1 MLAAF
6 NDERTI
12 AHALAFEAAL
22 ARAQASARLIA
33 PELADAIV
41 AAVET
46 LNIEPGELAAE
57 AAHAGTLAIP
67 LVTCLRASLE
77 GDPAAAQAVHRGAT
91 SQDLADTVLMLQCR
105 EAAGLLNADLQRIC
119 HALADLAERHATT
132 PAIGRTLLQ
141 DALPVTV
148 GLRAA
153 QWLAAVD
160 GAQEEFK
167 KAASQHIKL
176 QFGGPVGTRA
186 GLEGKGPEVARR
198 LGKLLDLP
206 TPAAPWHSN
215 RGGIAVLASA
225 VAIVIGAIG
234 KIGRDISLL
243 SQNAVSELREPASP
257 GRGGSSAMPHKR
269 NPTGCQVALSAA
281 LRAPGLVAGILA
293 GLPQELERGLGG
305 WQAEAPALTD
315 LFLLAGGSA
324 ETIAAVLEALE
335 VDSAAMARN
344 LAVANL
350 GSETGE
356 AEVIVAAI
364 LAEYREED

>member
-1 MLAAF
+1 
-6 NDERTI
+6 
-12 AHALAFEAAL
+12 
-22 ARAQASARLIA
+22 
-33 PELADAIV
+33 
-41 AAVET
+41 
-46 LNIEPGELAAE
+46 
-57 AAHAGTLAIP
+57 
-67 LVTCLRASLE
+67 
-77 GDPAAAQAVHRGAT
+77 
-91 SQDLADTVLMLQCR
+91 MLQCR

-119 HALADLAERHATT
+119 RALADLAERHATT

-215 RGGIAVLASA
+215 RSGIAVLASA

-324 ETIAAVLEALE
+324 DRIATVLEGLE
-335 VDSAAMARN
+335 VDDAAMARN

-364 LAEYREED
+364 LARFREED